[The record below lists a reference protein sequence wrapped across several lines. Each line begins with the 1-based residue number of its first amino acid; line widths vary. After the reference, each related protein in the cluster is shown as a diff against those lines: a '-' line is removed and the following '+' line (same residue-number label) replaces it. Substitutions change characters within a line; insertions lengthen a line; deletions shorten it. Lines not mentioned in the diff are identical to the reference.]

1 MNIMTEELKS
11 LITLTDEIFDIIKDD
26 YSKYLNNEK
35 QELLDN
41 INYNNLF
48 KIKDNLIYFKIDCFS
63 YPLKKNNL
71 SIEVIIFICL
81 TYICSNINP
90 LKIILIDY
98 EINKIITNNNL
109 ERSLEVSDFELID
122 IIESKILN
130 DLPYNII
137 FLDSDIE
144 IFNYLRIEKGIK
156 VAKLYYDILLS
167 LGNTD
172 NPLEYYLTYK
182 NFNYED
188 TYEIIYNYINKK
200 IF

>member
-1 MNIMTEELKS
+1 MTEELKS
-11 LITLTDEIFDIIKDD
+11 LISLTDEIFDIIKDD
-26 YSKYLNNEK
+26 YSKYLSNEK
-35 QELLDN
+35 LELLDN

-109 ERSLEVSDFELID
+109 ERSLEVSDFELVD
-122 IIESKILN
+122 IIETKILN

>member
-1 MNIMTEELKS
+1 MTEELKS
-11 LITLTDEIFDIIKDD
+11 LISLTDEIFDIIKDD
-26 YSKYLNNEK
+26 YSKYLSNEK
-35 QELLDN
+35 LELLDN

-109 ERSLEVSDFELID
+109 ERSLEVSDFELVD

>member
-11 LITLTDEIFDIIKDD
+11 LISLTDEIFDIIKDD
-26 YSKYLNNEK
+26 YSKYLSNEK
-35 QELLDN
+35 LELLDN

-109 ERSLEVSDFELID
+109 ERSLEVSDFELVD
-122 IIESKILN
+122 IIETKILN